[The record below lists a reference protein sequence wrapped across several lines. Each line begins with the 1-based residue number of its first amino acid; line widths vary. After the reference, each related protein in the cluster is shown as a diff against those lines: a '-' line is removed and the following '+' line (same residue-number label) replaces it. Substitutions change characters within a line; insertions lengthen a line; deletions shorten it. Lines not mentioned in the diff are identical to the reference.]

1 MFCGIVLNTMLEKKE
16 ESIFQILKNI
26 IRVAKIAF
34 NESRIFYS
42 LALFFTILVTA
53 FPFINAGIFA
63 KVLDEL
69 IILAGGEIFT
79 ELLLLLVGA
88 YMVLGILTPIIFRYK
103 NYLQRRLWFQL
114 EERFEMDVINKRGEL
129 DIAVREDPKENN
141 LIQKVSEGGVWRCQN
156 FNERTFD
163 ILADFASVIIASSV
177 LIYFNKFIFLAILI
191 GTIPGLI
198 VEIKYG
204 KNVWSIQNSKA
215 EIKRRFWNLRYHF
228 QNIGNAVELKTFQNT
243 KFFSNSIRKLFRNF
257 LSEEIKNE
265 NKKFK
270 LILITQ
276 LLTQGI
282 IAFSLLWFIG
292 QVVEGVITI
301 GILSFAVTSINNLK
315 NSLTGLF
322 NRFGNQYQDSL
333 FVTDYFKF
341 IDKKEVIKKPKKGL
355 KLDKK
360 ETPEIVFE
368 NISFAYPGTKK
379 EILKNFSLT
388 IKRGDKVALVG
399 INGAGKT
406 TFVKLLC
413 RFYDPTEGRILING
427 VDLKEIDLET
437 WYGQLG
443 VLFQDYAHYHFLVR
457 DSIAIGDT
465 SEKTKI
471 KKVQDAAKAGEA
483 DIFIEEW
490 EENYEQM
497 LGKQFSGGVEPSIGQ
512 WQKLALARVFYRNPN
527 VLILDEPTSSID
539 AEAEAKIFER
549 IKKLSDNRSVI
560 LISHRFSTVRR
571 ANKIVVIDNGKIIEN
586 GTHEELMKVNGQ
598 YAKLFNLQAE
608 KYQ

>member
-1 MFCGIVLNTMLEKKE
+1 MLANMSEKNK

-26 IRVAKIAF
+26 IRVSKIAF
-34 NESRIFYS
+34 SESGTFY
-42 LALFFTILVTA
+42 LLTLFFTILVTA
-53 FPFINAGIFA
+53 FPFVNAGIFA

-69 IILAGGEIFT
+69 VVLAGGGIFT
-79 ELLLLLVGA
+79 EFLLLLAGA
-88 YMVLGILTPIIFRYK
+88 YMLLGILTPIIFRYK
-103 NYLQRRLWFQL
+103 NYLHRRLWFLL
-114 EERFEMDVINKRGEL
+114 EERFEMDIIDKRGKL

-141 LIQKVSEGGVWRCQN
+141 LIQKISEGGVWRCQN

-177 LIYFNKFIFLAILI
+177 LIYFNKFIFLAVLL

-204 KNVWSIQNSKA
+204 KRVWTIQNSKA
-215 EIKRRFWNLRYHF
+215 EIKRRFWNLKYHF

-243 KFFSNSIRKLFRNF
+243 KFFSKSIRKLFRNF
-257 LSEEIKNE
+257 LSEEMKNE

-270 LILITQ
+270 LILATSLII
-276 LLTQGI
+276 QGV

-292 QVVEGVITI
+292 QVVEGAITI

-341 IDKKEVIKKPKKGL
+341 IDKKDVIKKPKKGI

-360 ETPEIVFE
+360 EAPEIIFE
-368 NISFAYPGTKK
+368 NVSFVYPGTKK
-379 EILKNFSLT
+379 KILKNFSLK
-388 IKRGDKVALVG
+388 IEKGDKVALVG

-413 RFYDPTEGRILING
+413 RFYDPMEGRILING
-427 VDLKEIDLET
+427 IDLKEIDLET

-443 VLFQDYAHYHFLVR
+443 VLFQDYAHYHFLVK

-465 SEKTKI
+465 NRKTQI
-471 KKVQDAAKAGEA
+471 EKVQTAAKAGEA

-490 EENYEQM
+490 EDSYGQM
-497 LGKQFSGGVEPSIGQ
+497 LGKQFSKGVEPSIGQ
-512 WQKLALARVFYRNPN
+512 WQKLALARVFYRNPR

-549 IKKLSDNRSVI
+549 IEKMSDERSVI

-571 ANKIVVIDNGKIIEN
+571 ADRIVVIDNGKIIEN
-586 GTHEELMKVNGQ
+586 GTHEELMNLNGQ